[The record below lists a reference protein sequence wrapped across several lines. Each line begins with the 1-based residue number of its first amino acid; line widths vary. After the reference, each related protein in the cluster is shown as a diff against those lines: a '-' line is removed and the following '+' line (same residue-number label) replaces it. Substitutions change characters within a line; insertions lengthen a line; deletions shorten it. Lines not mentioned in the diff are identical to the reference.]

1 MADYSQ
7 TAPAGQSSA
16 DSDCC
21 YLRIPS
27 YLPGFIY
34 DDKTTV
40 HTSESEREVF
50 WFEGKLKMPEA
61 ELVCPECRCR
71 MHRNQKNFVHIRHI
85 PIGRT
90 FSDICVEHYQLRC
103 PRCHAT
109 KSQDI
114 RFKAPGHR
122 ITNDLYNHTRDLL
135 AWGLNNKTVANLTGL
150 GQNTVKEIDK
160 KRLQELYTID
170 GKKLRKPERQA
181 RFLGIDEFLLHH
193 GHRYAT
199 HITDLETGHVLW
211 IQPGKKKQVV
221 YDFIDFVGLDWMK
234 GVQAVSC
241 DMNSDFQKAFE
252 EKCPHLEIVFD
263 YFHVVKNFND
273 KAISEI
279 RKDEQ
284 KRLLAEGK
292 VKAANMLKGSKFIL
306 TSSLEELRRKDQ
318 EAAEGKVFRKK
329 GTIFKIEEVMCKGGW
344 EERYKALIKENKLL
358 FTADLIKE
366 KLKYAYDERIQ
377 AEEMAKELKEIM
389 NICEASKDKHLLWF
403 SKLIKEH
410 FNGMVARAKFRISNG
425 MMEGINNKIKTLR
438 RQGYGYP
445 DDEYFFLKIID
456 ASRKDYIRNER
467 SHRKCD

>member
-1 MADYSQ
+1 M
-7 TAPAGQSSA
+7 
-16 DSDCC
+16 
-21 YLRIPS
+21 
-27 YLPGFIY
+27 
-34 DDKTTV
+34 
-40 HTSESEREVF
+40 
-50 WFEGKLKMPEA
+50 
-61 ELVCPECRCR
+61 
-71 MHRNQKNFVHIRHI
+71 
-85 PIGRT
+85 
-90 FSDICVEHYQLRC
+90 
-103 PRCHAT
+103 
-109 KSQDI
+109 
-114 RFKAPGHR
+114 
-122 ITNDLYNHTRDLL
+122 
-135 AWGLNNKTVANLTGL
+135 
-150 GQNTVKEIDK
+150 
-160 KRLQELYTID
+160 
-170 GKKLRKPERQA
+170 
-181 RFLGIDEFLLHH
+181 
-193 GHRYAT
+193 
-199 HITDLETGHVLW
+199 
-211 IQPGKKKQVV
+211 
-221 YDFIDFVGLDWMK
+221 
-234 GVQAVSC
+234 
-241 DMNSDFQKAFE
+241 
-252 EKCPHLEIVFD
+252 
-263 YFHVVKNFND
+263 KNFND

-366 KLKYAYDERIQ
+366 KLKYAYDKRIL

-425 MMEGINNKIKTLR
+425 MMEGINYKIKTLR

-456 ASRKDYIRNER
+456 SSRKEYVRNER